1 MGDAFGD
8 ALDEADEDE
17 QPGQSLDDEDA
28 TQSFINRS
36 SHRSRCACSG
46 CLEAFR
52 SNNGSGVQDSTV
64 GFAVTEELHYLYR
77 ELSNAD
83 EVDADL
89 RQQFRDQIE
98 RMANRHPEV
107 ADRARR
113 KYELDNE

>member
-1 MGDAFGD
+1 MGDTFGD

-17 QPGQSLDDEDA
+17 QTEQSLNNEDA
-28 TQSFINRS
+28 TQAFID
-36 SHRSRCACSG
+36 
-46 CLEAFR
+46 R
-52 SNNGSGVQDSTV
+52 SNDGSGVQDSTV
-64 GFAVTEELHYLYR
+64 GFAVTEEMHYLYR
-77 ELSNAD
+77 ELSDAD

-98 RMANRHPEV
+98 RMANRHPNV

>member
-1 MGDAFGD
+1 MGDTFGD

-17 QPGQSLDDEDA
+17 QTEQSLDNEDA
-28 TQSFINRS
+28 TQ
-36 SHRSRCACSG
+36 
-46 CLEAFR
+46 AFTDR
-52 SNNGSGVQDSTV
+52 SNDGSGVQDSTV
-64 GFAVTEELHYLYR
+64 GFAVTEEMHYLYR
-77 ELSNAD
+77 ELSDAN

-98 RMANRHPEV
+98 RMANRHPSV